1 MEANLETTN
10 LLLGI
15 MAAVS
20 VLEALL
26 IVGLA
31 IAGVAAYRRVMTAV
45 HGIERRQVSPAVARL
60 NAILDDVKS
69 VSAKVKQETER
80 VDEAIHT
87 TMGRVDESV
96 ERMRSTV
103 RVKTSRLIG
112 VVRGVRVAI
121 AAMLSSRAA

>member
-87 TMGRVDESV
+87 TMARVDESV